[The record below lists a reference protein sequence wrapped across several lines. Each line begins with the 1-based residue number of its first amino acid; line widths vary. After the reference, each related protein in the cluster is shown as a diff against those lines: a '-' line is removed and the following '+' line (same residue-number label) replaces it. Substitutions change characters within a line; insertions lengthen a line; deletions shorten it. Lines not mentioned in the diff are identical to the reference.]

1 MTTLRLR
8 KWINR
13 SPLRR
18 GLLLIPLALGCF
30 ALASAARAVSP
41 PPDGG
46 YPGNNTAE
54 GTGALLS
61 LTSGNNNTAEG
72 AGALQ
77 NLTTGTRNTANGAYT
92 LFSNTTGSNNTAD
105 GFDALRYTTTIQ
117 YSSGLVK
124 IGQQNTAA
132 GSQALYSNT
141 TGSGNTAAGYQALF
155 HNTAIFNS
163 ITNTLAIGEAN
174 TASGSQALYS
184 NTTGSGN
191 TAMGSTA
198 LFSNTTSSGTTATG
212 YQALYHNTTGPGNTA
227 TGYRSL
233 VTNTTGSGNSAIGS
247 QALQANIS
255 GNSNTAIGRLAL
267 ASNTSGDHNIAL
279 GQNAGQNITTGG
291 SNIDIGNTGAAGDNG
306 IIRVGDIQ
314 NDAFISNVAHFS
326 NSGGVFIKGISGRQ
340 EGGTMIQ
347 AVYINGNGQL
357 GVQGPP
363 SSRRFK
369 KEIKPMDQTSEAILD
384 LKPVTFQY
392 KTDTKGTLQFGLIA
406 EEVERV
412 NPDLVTRDDQGKVY
426 TVRYEAVNA
435 MLLNEFLK
443 EHSTVQEMK
452 STLAKHEAIMTEHR
466 KDFESKLVQQ
476 QQQIETLTA
485 GLQKVSAQLEA
496 SKSAPQVV
504 NNNH

>member
-1 MTTLRLR
+1 MKTLHLGKSIDRSALRL
-8 KWINR
+8 
-13 SPLRR
+13 
-18 GLLLIPLALGCF
+18 GFLLILLALACF
-30 ALASAARAVSP
+30 ALCPTARSVSP

-77 NLTTGTRNTANGAYT
+77 DLTTGARNTANGAYT
-92 LFSNTTGSNNTAD
+92 LFINTTGSNNTAD
-105 GFDALRYTTTIQ
+105 GFGALRYTTTIQ
-117 YSSGLVK
+117 YPSGLVK

-132 GSQALYSNT
+132 GSQALYNNT

-163 ITNTLAIGEAN
+163 ITNTLAIGEGN

-184 NTTGSGN
+184 NRTGSGN
-191 TAMGSTA
+191 TASGS
-198 LFSNTTSSGTTATG
+198 G
-212 YQALYHNTTGPGNTA
+212 ALYSNTTGPGNTA
-227 TGYRSL
+227 TGFQALYH
-233 VTNTTGSGNSAIGS
+233 NTIGSGNIANGS
-247 QALQANIS
+247 QALHVNTT
-255 GNSNTAIGRLAL
+255 GNSNTAVGRLAL
-267 ASNTSGDHNIAL
+267 ASNTNGDHNIAL

-340 EGGTMIQ
+340 QGGTMIQ

-369 KEIKPMDQTSEAILD
+369 KEIKPMDQTSETILG

-392 KTDTKGTLQFGLIA
+392 KTDTKGTPQFGLIA
-406 EEVERV
+406 EEVEKV

-452 STLAKHEAIMTEHR
+452 STLAKQEAIMTEHH
-466 KDFESKLVQQ
+466 KDFESKLAQQ
-476 QQQIETLTA
+476 QKQIEALTA

-496 SKSAPQVV
+496 TTSAPQMVV
-504 NNNH
+504 NNHR